1 MVSAF
6 HFVQGI
12 VQLPLSHYSSHG
24 NAPQWIGSGM
34 FGMGVFCTL
43 LSVPHFA
50 ASTYKPATDESNKLI
65 CREQNATAPEF
76 DGPDEQYWL

>member
-1 MVSAF
+1 
-6 HFVQGI
+6 
-12 VQLPLSHYSSHG
+12 
-24 NAPQWIGSGM
+24 M